1 MGRFDSTKNSQERRG
16 EESAAFLPVGQPL
29 QAAHQP
35 ATAPKAH
42 PRRPPRPP
50 SPRPPLTPSSLC
62 LMQSIRVH
70 LDRGIVKAR
79 ARYHRYCAAATP
91 SRWKIVCYACHTSVR
106 VRVCVYVCV
115 LRNDISRVIELSL
128 RLPSRLNSMLFSCVY
143 ALYSVRF
150 FRSGYLFGSSHLRY
164 ILLIFFGFLFWKF
177 VWMMIDLIIIMN
189 HFLRVSIFKN
199 ISSIILQ
206 DL

>member
-1 MGRFDSTKNSQERRG
+1 MLRAS
-16 EESAAFLPVGQPL
+16 
-29 QAAHQP
+29 HQ
-35 ATAPKAH
+35 
-42 PRRPPRPP
+42 
-50 SPRPPLTPSSLC
+50 
-62 LMQSIRVH
+62 
-70 LDRGIVKAR
+70 
-79 ARYHRYCAAATP
+79 CA
-91 SRWKIVCYACHTSVR
+91 CAC
-106 VRVCVYVCV
+106 VCV

-164 ILLIFFGFLFWKF
+164 ILLIFFGFFFWKF

-189 HFLRVSIFKN
+189 DFLRVSIFKN

-206 DL
+206 CYKIFNYLFC